1 MARSLP
7 IGEASQDHRGV
18 AASGFLPV
26 SARPS
31 PICCWLLRSS
41 YYRQP
46 LSPFPLFPIEGSL
59 ELRTKEGR
67 NFSGLRL
74 EADKLMSS
82 HQDRLAVSIGHW
94 RLGRAATVATTG
106 MYANQGSDDVHFFG
120 AFRAVW
126 FNDVN

>member
-1 MARSLP
+1 MARSLL
-7 IGEASQDHRGV
+7 IGEASQDHCGV

-26 SARPS
+26 SARPTAVH
-31 PICCWLLRSS
+31 CRLLRSS
-41 YYRQP
+41 YYLQP

-59 ELRTKEGR
+59 ELGTKEGR

-82 HQDRLAVSIGHW
+82 HQDCLAVSIRHW

-106 MYANQGSDDVHFFG
+106 MYANQGSDDVHFLG
-120 AFRAVW
+120 AFRAVCSMM
-126 FNDVN
+126 